1 MNVKMAIIVASFIL
15 ADILTGLIAA
25 VRNGEYKSSVMR
37 VGLWSKLGEVAAI
50 LLSVLCEWALP
61 VMNVDIQLPIFEG
74 VSGYICIMELG
85 SCVENITKISPELK
99 TVLGRYLGIYKNKE

>member
-1 MNVKMAIIVASFIL
+1 MNVKMTIIVASFIL

-61 VMNVDIQLPIFEG
+61 IMNVDVQLPIFEG

>member
-1 MNVKMAIIVASFIL
+1 MNVIVASFIL

-61 VMNVDIQLPIFEG
+61 IMNVDIQLPIFED

>member
-25 VRNGEYKSSVMR
+25 VRNGEYESSVMR

-61 VMNVDIQLPIFEG
+61 IMNVDIQLPIFEG

>member
-1 MNVKMAIIVASFIL
+1 MTIIVASFIL

>member
-1 MNVKMAIIVASFIL
+1 MNVKMTIIVASFIL

-61 VMNVDIQLPIFEG
+61 IMNVDIQLPIIEG

>member
-1 MNVKMAIIVASFIL
+1 MTVKIAIIVASFIA
-15 ADILTGLIAA
+15 ADILTGLIAS

-37 VGLWSKLGEVAAI
+37 AGLWSKLGEAAAI
-50 LLSVLCEWALP
+50 LLAVLCEWALP
-61 VMNVDIQLPIFEG
+61 IIGVSIQLPIFEG

-85 SCVENITKISPELK
+85 SCVENITKISPQLK

>member
-1 MNVKMAIIVASFIL
+1 MNVKMTIIVASFIL
-15 ADILTGLIAA
+15 ADILTGLIAT

-61 VMNVDIQLPIFEG
+61 IMNVDIQLPIFEG

>member
-61 VMNVDIQLPIFEG
+61 IMNVDIQLPIFEG

>member
-1 MNVKMAIIVASFIL
+1 MNVKMTIIVASFIL
-15 ADILTGLIAA
+15 ADILTGLIAS

-61 VMNVDIQLPIFEG
+61 IMNVDIQLPIFEG
-74 VSGYICIMELG
+74 VSSYICIMELG

>member
-1 MNVKMAIIVASFIL
+1 MNVKMTIIVASFIL

-61 VMNVDIQLPIFEG
+61 VINVDIQLPIFEG

>member
-1 MNVKMAIIVASFIL
+1 MNAKMTIIVASFIL

-61 VMNVDIQLPIFEG
+61 IMNVDIQLPIFEG

>member
-1 MNVKMAIIVASFIL
+1 MNVKMTIIVASFIL

-37 VGLWSKLGEVAAI
+37 AGLWSKLGEVAAI

-61 VMNVDIQLPIFEG
+61 IMNVDIQLPIFEG

>member
-1 MNVKMAIIVASFIL
+1 MNVKMTIIVASFIL

-61 VMNVDIQLPIFEG
+61 IMNVDIQLPIFEG

>member
-1 MNVKMAIIVASFIL
+1 MNVKMTIIVASFIL
-15 ADILTGLIAA
+15 ADILTGLITA

-50 LLSVLCEWALP
+50 LLAVLCEWALP

>member
-1 MNVKMAIIVASFIL
+1 MNVKMTIIVASFIL

-50 LLSVLCEWALP
+50 LLAVLCEWALP

>member
-1 MNVKMAIIVASFIL
+1 MNVKMTIIVASFIL
-15 ADILTGLIAA
+15 EDILTGLIAA

>member
-1 MNVKMAIIVASFIL
+1 MFFKMTIIVGSFIL

-61 VMNVDIQLPIFEG
+61 IINVDIQLPIFEG

>member
-1 MNVKMAIIVASFIL
+1 MNVKMTIIVASFIL
-15 ADILTGLIAA
+15 AEILTGLIAA

-61 VMNVDIQLPIFEG
+61 IMNVDIQLPIFEG

>member
-1 MNVKMAIIVASFIL
+1 MNVKMTIIVASFIL

>member
-1 MNVKMAIIVASFIL
+1 MNVKMTIIVASFIL

-25 VRNGEYKSSVMR
+25 VRNGEYKSSIMR

>member
-1 MNVKMAIIVASFIL
+1 MSVKMTIIVASFIL

-50 LLSVLCEWALP
+50 LLAVLCEWALP

>member
-1 MNVKMAIIVASFIL
+1 MNVKMAIIVASFIA

-25 VRNGEYKSSVMR
+25 LHNGEYKSSVMR
-37 VGLWSKLGEVAAI
+37 TGLWSKLGEAAAV

-61 VMNVDIQLPIFEG
+61 IIGVDIQIPIFEG
-74 VSGYICIMELG
+74 VSAYLCLMELG

-99 TVLGRYLGIYKNKE
+99 TVLSHYLGIYKNKE

>member
-1 MNVKMAIIVASFIL
+1 MNVKMTIIVASFIL
-15 ADILTGLIAA
+15 ADIITGLIAA

-61 VMNVDIQLPIFEG
+61 IMNVDIQLPIFEG

>member
-1 MNVKMAIIVASFIL
+1 MNVKMTIIVASFIL
-15 ADILTGLIAA
+15 ADIITGLIAA

-74 VSGYICIMELG
+74 VTGYICIMELG

>member
-1 MNVKMAIIVASFIL
+1 MNVKMTIIVASFIL

-25 VRNGEYKSSVMR
+25 LRNGEYKSSVMR

-61 VMNVDIQLPIFEG
+61 IMNVDIQLPIFEG